1 MRKFLLALMMTV
13 VVASLQAITI
23 QWTVPSSGSVS
34 KTDVWEDWTGEL
46 TGASIYL
53 VYSQTEWK
61 TADQVWNA
69 NSGLKVAL
77 GANGKATV
85 TDLSTGNDVTKYQPS
100 TWMNFSGNNQ
110 INMLVSISGENGFG
124 NGRDE
129 GYYYLVV
136 FDPTL
141 EQDEGP
147 KYAVSNAIQYTGG
160 TDTQKGITQTIVNP
174 ESSKLPE
181 VAEFVD
187 IGWMGGTW
195 TSAVVPEPTA
205 LALLAL
211 GVAGLALRR
220 KI

>member
-1 MRKFLLALMMTV
+1 MRHVLIALMMTV

-34 KTDVWEDWTGEL
+34 TTDGWENWTAKL
-46 TGASIYL
+46 TSESIYL
-53 VYSQTEWK
+53 VYSQTDLGS
-61 TADQVWNA
+61 ASNVWNA
-69 NSGLKVAL
+69 DTGLKVAL
-77 GANGKATV
+77 GDNGKATI
-85 TDLSTGNDVTKYQPS
+85 TDLSTSTDVTANQPS

-110 INMLVSISGENGFG
+110 INVLTSVSGTTGFG
-124 NGRDE
+124 N

-136 FDPTL
+136 FDPTVG
-141 EQDEGP
+141 QGDDP
-147 KYAVSNAIQYTGG
+147 KYAVSNAVQYTGVAA
-160 TDTQKGITQTIVNP
+160 TDKTNGITQTTVQP
-174 ESSKLPE
+174 GVEPD
-181 VAEFVD
+181 VGDFVD

-195 TSAVVPEPTA
+195 TDVTVPEPTA

>member
-1 MRKFLLALMMTV
+1 MRKFLLALTMTV

-34 KTDVWEDWTGEL
+34 TTDGWEDWTSKL
-46 TGASIYL
+46 TGESIYL

-61 TADQVWNA
+61 TADQVWDA

-77 GANGKATV
+77 GNNGKATI
-85 TDLSTGNDVTKYQPS
+85 TDLSNKSDVTASQPS

-110 INMLVSISGENGFG
+110 INMLTSISGTDGFG
-124 NGRDE
+124 LN

-136 FDPTL
+136 FDPTVTNG
-141 EQDEGP
+141 DP
-147 KYAVSNAIQYTGG
+147 KYAVSNAIQYTGNAAE
-160 TDTQKGITQTIVNP
+160 DKRNGITQTTVNP
-174 ESSKLPE
+174 ELNNSKPD
-181 VAEFVD
+181 VGDFVD

-195 TSAVVPEPTA
+195 TDVTVPEPTA

>member
-34 KTDVWEDWTGEL
+34 KTDGWEDWTDKL
-46 TGASIYL
+46 TGQSIYF
-53 VYSQTEWK
+53 VYSE
-61 TADQVWNA
+61 
-69 NSGLKVAL
+69 SKVAY
-77 GANGKATV
+77 
-85 TDLSTGNDVTKYQPS
+85 TDAADVWAAKDDYKIVMGNDGNATYTKNDQSVTGMPAAYGAITPVTNS
-100 TWMNFSGNNQ
+100 TQLDVWLAINNR
-110 INMLVSISGENGFG
+110 NGLG
-124 NGRDE
+124 D

-136 FDPTL
+136 FDPTVG
-141 EQDEGP
+141 QGDVP
-147 KYAVSNAIQYTGG
+147 KYAVSNAIQYTGDAE
-160 TDTQKGITQTIVNP
+160 TNKQNGITQTTVKP
-174 ESSKLPE
+174 GDAP
-181 VAEFVD
+181 VVGDFVD

-195 TSAVVPEPTA
+195 TAVTVPEPTA

>member
-23 QWTVPSSGSVS
+23 QWTVPSSGSVNT
-34 KTDVWEDWTGEL
+34 KDGWEDWTGKL
-46 TGASIYL
+46 TSESIYL

-77 GANGKATV
+77 GNDGKATI
-85 TDLSTGNDVTKYQPS
+85 TDLSNKSDVTASQPS

-110 INMLVSISGENGFG
+110 INMLTSISGTDGFG
-124 NGRDE
+124 LN

-141 EQDEGP
+141 GQDEGP
-147 KYAVSNAIQYTGG
+147 KYAVSNAIQYTGNAEE
-160 TDTQKGITQTIVNP
+160 DKRNGITQTTVNP
-174 ESSKLPE
+174 ESGKLPD
-181 VAEFVD
+181 VGDFVD

-195 TSAVVPEPTA
+195 TAVTVPEPTA